1 LNYKLY
7 GNYAKKNCCSLTKSE
22 EVGGGNEGRGSS
34 NSKRSS
40 TVRVDDKLVVAVED
54 FTSVDSL
61 DSSVVT
67 LLLVNLSSVLS
78 SSSSPESSQLVSL
91 ILRKRFDVGNNI
103 PVNSFSARG
112 RG

>member
-7 GNYAKKNCCSLTKSE
+7 GNYAKKNWCSLTKSE
-22 EVGGGNEGRGSS
+22 EVCGNEGRGSS
-34 NSKRSS
+34 NSKSSS

-67 LLLVNLSSVLS
+67 LLLENSLSVLS
-78 SSSSPESSQLVSL
+78 SSSSPESSQLISL

-103 PVNSFSARG
+103 PVNSFSARR

>member
-7 GNYAKKNCCSLTKSE
+7 GNYAKKNWCSLTKSE
-22 EVGGGNEGRGSS
+22 EVCGNEGRGSS
-34 NSKRSS
+34 NSKSSS

-54 FTSVDSL
+54 FTSIDSL

-67 LLLVNLSSVLS
+67 LLLVNLLSVLS

-91 ILRKRFDVGNNI
+91 ILRKRFDVGNHV
-103 PVNSFSARG
+103 PVNSFSARR